1 MTQIP
6 SNHNDTAAGS
16 NVKKKKKWIL
26 TEQQKKNIESIN
38 RLGKEFSEL
47 MHLIRE
53 EKDVE
58 KRSILEA
65 KKNAKVSEIFRI
77 FLGDFLRSPKE
88 NTNVDKKVYF
98 PSVGRTFIFDAI
110 VDCLSITLG
119 LWRTQEGEIS
129 TEVYNHKFTKEG
141 HTYERESEYYGY
153 LTGRYALK
161 SRDKKYF
168 SGEHSPNPNRKRK
181 GEESSDEPKTFS
193 VVSWDALRERGQAID
208 ETCDIERDPQDS
220 VYNKK
225 EPKNNVNPDHDLDSG
240 AEAAEAGEE
249 AADEAE
255 RNEDSQAE
263 LNTITDRELCYL
275 MDAMD
280 RGRIPELARINY
292 ELSRAFLS
300 GSEELKK
307 AYKNIQVFPIIY
319 TFWVLY
325 DVENK
330 KQKFE
335 NALKE
340 FPNERDTLPE
350 LYQDEIEIYLEND
363 SLFMKSIQKGCV
375 VFIKGETEDYYV
387 GMKIIIDKERKEE
400 FTVHE
405 IRQQATLGKYL
416 ESIRWNGDK
425 SKMSRV
431 HKEFVRFLQEMFG
444 RK

>member
-6 SNHNDTAAGS
+6 SNYNDTANAI
-16 NVKKKKKWIL
+16 NTKKKKKFEL
-26 TEQQKKNIESIN
+26 TETQLDNIKEIN

-47 MHLIRE
+47 MHQIRE

-65 KKNAKVSEIFRI
+65 KKQAKVDKIYRI
-77 FLGDFLRSPKE
+77 FLGDILRLTDG
-88 NTNVDKKVYF
+88 NINVDKKVYF

-119 LWRTQEGEIS
+119 LWRTQEGKIS
-129 TEVYNHKFTKEG
+129 TEVYNHKYTKEG

-153 LTGRYALK
+153 LIGRYALK

-193 VVSWDALRERGQAID
+193 VVSWDALRERGQAVD
-208 ETCDIERDPQDS
+208 KTCDIERDPQDWD
-220 VYNKK
+220 YYEK
-225 EPKNNVNPDHDLDSG
+225 EPNNNVNPDHDLEAG
-240 AEAAEAGEE
+240 AEAAEAADE
-249 AADEAE
+249 ADEAE

-263 LNTITDRELCYL
+263 LNIIGDRELFYL

-280 RGRIPELARINY
+280 RGRIPALARINY

-300 GSEELKK
+300 GSEELKN
-307 AYKNIQVFPIIY
+307 AYNNFQVFPIIY

-330 KQKFE
+330 KQEFE

-400 FTVHE
+400 FTVQA

-416 ESIRWNGDK
+416 ESIQWNGDK